1 MIADRRLAP
10 PAGGPLLR
18 SGEMG
23 ETTAAATVR
32 RTDVRFPSG
41 ETTCAG
47 WLYIPAGGDRARP
60 AVVLGHGLGAVK
72 EMGLDAYARRFAA
85 AGYVALAFDYR
96 HFGASG
102 GEPRQLLDPARQ
114 LDDWAAALAYVRGL
128 PEVDADRVAIFG
140 TSFGGGHAI
149 VVAAR
154 DPRVVAAIAQCPFTS
169 GIRSAMTIDPKGT
182 VGVTVRAA
190 RDLVARVLGRPPVR
204 VALAG
209 APGTPALMNAPDAV
223 SGYTALIP
231 DGVDVAPDVAAR
243 VALQIPL
250 LRPGAQARHVRCPIL
265 FCVCDADTVAPA
277 GPTLRYAS
285 QAPRGEIIRY
295 PFGHFDIY
303 LGEPFERAV
312 ADQLA
317 FLQRHVP
324 VAAG

>member
-1 MIADRRLAP
+1 MTS
-10 PAGGPLLR
+10 PAA
-18 SGEMG
+18 S
-23 ETTAAATVR
+23 AA

-41 ETTCAG
+41 ETTCAA
-47 WLYIPAGGDRARP
+47 WLYAPAGGGDAPRP

-96 HFGASG
+96 HFGESG

-128 PEVDADRVAIFG
+128 PQVDADRVAIFG
-140 TSFGGGHAI
+140 SSFGGGHAI
-149 VVAAR
+149 VMAAR
-154 DPRVVAAIAQCPFTS
+154 DPRVAAAIAQCPFTL

-182 VGVTVRAA
+182 VGVTVRAL
-190 RDLVARVLGRPPVR
+190 RDVAARVLGRPPVQ

-209 APGTPALMNAPDAV
+209 APGTPALMNAPDALA
-223 SGYTALIP
+223 GYTALMP
-231 DGVDVAPDVAAR
+231 DDREVAGEVAAR

-250 LRPGAQARHVRCPIL
+250 MRPGAKAKDVRCPIL
-265 FCVCDADTVAPA
+265 FCVCDKDTVAPV
-277 GPTLRYAS
+277 GSTLKYAA
-285 QAPRGEIIRY
+285 QAPRGEVVRY
-295 PFGHFDIY
+295 PVGHFDIY

-312 ADQLA
+312 ADQVA

>member
-1 MIADRRLAP
+1 MVIADGVPGRIV
-10 PAGGPLLR
+10 
-18 SGEMG
+18 
-23 ETTAAATVR
+23 TVR
-32 RTDVRFPSG
+32 EPMTEPTITETRTDVRFASG
-41 ETTCAG
+41 ETTCAA
-47 WLYIPAGGDRARP
+47 WLYTPEGAGDAPRP

-114 LDDWAAALAYVRGL
+114 LEDWAAALAYVRAR

-140 TSFGGGHAI
+140 SSFGGGHAI
-149 VVAAR
+149 VMAAR
-154 DPRVVAAIAQCPFTS
+154 DPRVAAAIAQCPFTL

-182 VGVTVRAA
+182 VGVAVRALGDVAA
-190 RDLVARVLGRPPVR
+190 RLLGRPPVT

-223 SGYTALIP
+223 AGYAALMPKDLEVP
-231 DGVDVAPDVAAR
+231 DEVAAR

-250 LRPGAQARHVRCPIL
+250 MRPGAKAKDVRCPIL
-265 FCVCDADTVAPA
+265 FCVCDKDSVAPV
-277 GPTLRYAS
+277 GPTLKYAA
-285 QAPRGEIIRY
+285 QAPRGEIVRY
-295 PFGHFDIY
+295 PVGHFDIY

-312 ADQLA
+312 ADQVA
-317 FLQRHVP
+317 FLQHHLP
-324 VAAG
+324 VAAA